1 MGEKPMGLMAILE
14 EETMFPK
21 ATDKSF
27 EDKLKENLLGKTT
40 AFLKKQPGSKD
51 KNAHF
56 ALAHY
61 AGIVNYN
68 ITDWLTKNKDQCN
81 DTVVDQLKKCDN
93 QLVVY
98 LFRDHPGQPEEV
110 VKEKKKGKDAGPKT
124 FKTVSSAFRAQLDAL
139 LTTLNSTDPH
149 FIRCIVPNN
158 HKTPLLLDS
167 ALVMHQLTCNGVL
180 EGIRICRRG
189 FPNRTI
195 YPDFVHR
202 FIIIKPKEVHAA
214 QPDLKQ
220 CTSIILSSIEA
231 MNDKWRLG
239 HTKVFFR
246 AGAVGCVEET
256 REECIKAILNY
267 IQGLA
272 RGYCS
277 RMEYKKLI
285 YKRDMIPV
293 MQRNMKKYLFFR
305 DWTWYFLVNG
315 TKRFIGQVDMEAG
328 IAALEEEAAVA
339 CKAYDEVV
347 EVRDRLNGEIEQ
359 MTSDK
364 KSMMAQI
371 EAEQGD
377 LSGYQRDLAHA
388 SEQKSAKEGELAT
401 TQKKLADTQEK
412 KQQMTDTKRK
422 LETDLGSFKKDI
434 EDMEI
439 SIQKAEQEK
448 TNRDHTIRNMND
460 EIAHQDEL
468 INKLN
473 KEKKHAMET
482 QAKSSDELTSAGE
495 KMENLNKIKTKLEVT
510 LDELEDSHD
519 REKKSRLEVDKQRR
533 KVVADLE
540 REKKDIEAAIV
551 KKDQDIVVSQ
561 RRLEDEQSI
570 VAKAQKAIK
579 ELQSRIETAEEEL
592 EAERQARSK
601 SEKQRGTLARELD
614 DLGERL
620 DEAGGATAAQV
631 GLNKKREAEI
641 NKLRRDLE
649 EAHIQHEAT
658 V

>member
-1 MGEKPMGLMAILE
+1 MEKPMGLMAILE

-81 DTVVDQLKKCDN
+81 DTVVDQMKKCDN
-93 QLVVY
+93 ALVVY

-110 VKEKKKGKDAGPKT
+110 VKEKKKGKDAGPKV

-189 FPNRTI
+189 FPNRTV

-220 CTSIILSSIEA
+220 CTKIILESIEA

-239 HTKVFFR
+239 HTKGFFR

-272 RGYCS
+272 RGYCV

-285 YKRDMIPV
+285 YKRNMIPV

-315 TKRFIGQVDMEAG
+315 TKRFIGQVDMEAE

-347 EVRDRLNGEIEQ
+347 EVRDRLDGEISQ
-359 MTSDK
+359 MNADK
-364 KSMMAQI
+364 KAMMAQI

-377 LSGYQRDLAHA
+377 LTSYQRDLAAA
-388 SEQKSAKEGELAT
+388 SESKNAKEDELAR
-401 TQKKLADTQEK
+401 TQKNLQDSQDK
-412 KQQMTDTKRK
+412 KQGMTENKRK
-422 LETDLGSFKKDI
+422 LDNDLGSFRKDI
-434 EDMEI
+434 DDMELQ
-439 SIQKAEQEK
+439 IQKAEQEK

-482 QAKSSDELTSAGE
+482 QAKSSDELTSAEE

-519 REKKSRLEVDKQRR
+519 REKKSRLE
-533 KVVADLE
+533 A
-540 REKKDIEAAIV
+540 
-551 KKDQDIVVSQ
+551 
-561 RRLEDEQSI
+561 
-570 VAKAQKAIK
+570 
-579 ELQSRIETAEEEL
+579 
-592 EAERQARSK
+592 
-601 SEKQRGTLARELD
+601 
-614 DLGERL
+614 
-620 DEAGGATAAQV
+620 
-631 GLNKKREAEI
+631 
-641 NKLRRDLE
+641 
-649 EAHIQHEAT
+649 
-658 V
+658 

>member
-1 MGEKPMGLMAILE
+1 MYNRLFLWLVDLCNRTLIDQTMKKVNFIGILDIAGFEIFEFNTFEQICINFCNEKLQQFFNHHMFVLEQEEYVREGIEWEMVDFGMDLEATIQCMEKPMGLMAILE

-27 EDKLKENLLGKTT
+27 EDKLKENLLGKTA
-40 AFLKKQPGSKD
+40 AFLKKQRGSKD

-110 VKEKKKGKDAGPKT
+110 QKEKKKGKDAGPKT
-124 FKTVSSAFRAQLDAL
+124 FKTVSSAFRSQLDAL

-158 HKTPLLLDS
+158 HKTPLLL
-167 ALVMHQLTCNGVL
+167 A
-180 EGIRICRRG
+180 
-189 FPNRTI
+189 
-195 YPDFVHR
+195 
-202 FIIIKPKEVHAA
+202 
-214 QPDLKQ
+214 
-220 CTSIILSSIEA
+220 SIEA

-315 TKRFIGQVDMEAG
+315 TKRFIGQVDMEAE

-401 TQKKLADTQEK
+401 TQKKLSDTQEK
-412 KQQMTDTKRK
+412 KQEVAEKKRK
-422 LETDLGSFKKDI
+422 FETDLGSFKKDI

-482 QAKSSDELTSAGE
+482 QAKSSDELTQAEE
-495 KMENLNKIKTKLEVT
+495 KVDHMNKVKVKLEVT
-510 LDELEDSHD
+510 LDELEDSYE
-519 REKKSRLEVDKQRR
+519 REKKSRLDMDKQRR
-533 KVVADLE
+533 KIEADLKVTQEVVIDLE
-540 REKKDIEAAIV
+540 RDKKEIESAIEKKDVEIHN
-551 KKDQDIVVSQ
+551 SQ
-561 RRLEDEQSI
+561 RRLEDE
-570 VAKAQKAIK
+570 
-579 ELQSRIETAEEEL
+579 
-592 EAERQARSK
+592 
-601 SEKQRGTLARELD
+601 
-614 DLGERL
+614 
-620 DEAGGATAAQV
+620 
-631 GLNKKREAEI
+631 
-641 NKLRRDLE
+641 
-649 EAHIQHEAT
+649 
-658 V
+658 